1 MKQCGIVG
9 LSERK
14 DKTSRDDYNSQVQ
27 KNYRRQAEDGKSF
40 DQSNGPLWPLS
51 ESKGKLTLIS
61 TVFWSAKQLTSNQR
75 KGKYHKWQGDRKINK
90 KIARSAGKTSQMKS
104 VLYLTGLKDAY

>member
-61 TVFWSAKQLTSNQR
+61 TVFWSTYRFIVVTTNIQSEER
-75 KGKYHKWQGDRKINK
+75 
-90 KIARSAGKTSQMKS
+90 
-104 VLYLTGLKDAY
+104 